1 MNGKIITSTREI
13 NRRPWLA
20 ALMSLAVPGLGQL
33 YNGAAARALAFTLL
47 RALPLWV
54 FPFYAML
61 AAPSSITAGFIAAHI
76 AVLAVTA
83 ASALDA
89 ALFAK
94 RNRSIIPARYNGLAA
109 YILYALTAAALYA
122 ASSAAL
128 YAYFVPAIA
137 GDSSRSPVAAKGD
150 LLVTN
155 RLASKNYSPG
165 DSVSLA
171 DGSVWRIIATGTD
184 RVVVYNGIFVIN
196 GEPLKR
202 SVPDD
207 ADSSGL
213 YFASPENIY
222 IEENRG
228 VRYAVEQDMDAPV
241 NKGMIK
247 IAITKE
253 QLLLA
258 RDLRIEK
265 GWHRVIRRDD
275 IQGRVEVL
283 LPFSAIPEIIL
294 PSFGNAQ

>member
-13 NRRPWLA
+13 SRRPWLA

-61 AAPSSITAGFIAAHI
+61 AAPPSITAGFIAAHI

-83 ASALDA
+83 ASAFDA

-109 YILYALTAAALYA
+109 YILYALAAAAIYA

-150 LLVTN
+150 LLITN

-171 DGSVWRIIATGTD
+171 DGSVWRIIATGAD
-184 RVVVYNGIFVIN
+184 RAIVYNGIFVIN
-196 GEPLKR
+196 GEPVKR

-207 ADSSGL
+207 AESRGL
-213 YFASPENIY
+213 HFASPENIY

-228 VRYAVEQDMDAPV
+228 ARYIVEQDMDAPA
-241 NKGMIK
+241 NKGMTRFT
-247 IAITKE
+247 ITNDK
-253 QLLLA
+253 LLA
-258 RDLRIEK
+258 ASDLRIEK
-265 GWHRVIRRDD
+265 GWHRVIGRDE
-275 IQGRVEVL
+275 ITGRAEVL
-283 LPFSAIPEIIL
+283 FRFSAIPQINL
-294 PSFGNAQ
+294 PSFSD